1 MIKQL
6 SALDRDRSYEAKA
19 GHLSLTKDVWLS
31 CDPSSHISMCFQSSK
46 IGFSLEVTNADSGK
60 WACIGINLPI
70 DILCRNNKLKFY
82 FTCCSHRT
90 FGIRPSIRSRCNEG
104 SFHSDMPKYPLVFL
118 PGQREFHN
126 EIALRNSK
134 IPDANKLELNL
145 FFIGGDVSLSNA
157 KIELSS

>member
-1 MIKQL
+1 
-6 SALDRDRSYEAKA
+6 
-19 GHLSLTKDVWLS
+19 
-31 CDPSSHISMCFQSSK
+31 
-46 IGFSLEVTNADSGK
+46 
-60 WACIGINLPI
+60 
-70 DILCRNNKLKFY
+70 
-82 FTCCSHRT
+82 
-90 FGIRPSIRSRCNEG
+90 
-104 SFHSDMPKYPLVFL
+104 MPKYPLVFL